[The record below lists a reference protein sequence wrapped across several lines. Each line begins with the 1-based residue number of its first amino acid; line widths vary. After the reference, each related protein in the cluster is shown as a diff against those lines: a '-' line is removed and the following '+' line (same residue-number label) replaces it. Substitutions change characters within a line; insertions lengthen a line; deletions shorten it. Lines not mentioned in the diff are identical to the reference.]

1 MVCTRCGT
9 FFGVPR
15 LCVWSRCRTLRRVS
29 LTGRLALDSVERMVG
44 ASGTSDEAHV
54 RLAEYL
60 SRHGLKH
67 TRQRDAILDSFLGVP
82 GHVTSE
88 DLYERVRVEHP
99 EIGAATVY
107 RTLKLFVD
115 AGIANAHHFRDG
127 VTLYESEGHHHDHLI
142 CVGCGDIV
150 EFRNQ
155 VIEEELVGLAEKSGY
170 RLTQH
175 RLHLYGYC
183 ANCRERGES

>member
-1 MVCTRCGT
+1 MARDSGTREEAH
-9 FFGVPR
+9 
-15 LCVWSRCRTLRRVS
+15 
-29 LTGRLALDSVERMVG
+29 GRLG
-44 ASGTSDEAHV
+44 
-54 RLAEYL
+54 EYL
-60 SRHGLKH
+60 SRHGFKH
-67 TRQRDAILDSFLGVP
+67 TRQRDAILDSFLGAP

-88 DLYERVRVEHP
+88 DLYERVRSEHP

-127 VTLYESEGHHHDHLI
+127 VTLYEHEGRHHDHLI
-142 CVGCGDIV
+142 CLGCGEIV
-150 EFRNQ
+150 EFRNE
-155 VIEEELVGLAEKSGY
+155 VIEDGLVAVAEKQGY

-183 ANCRERGES
+183 TPCRQKGADSR